1 MAKYLDIDGLAEVWA
16 KMKSHV
22 ASGYVSK
29 TGDSSISNGSLSVQ
43 RAITSASLGT
53 GMISATG
60 SSSIPGIYLTNTVI
74 SYGPSSVVGGD
85 AAYEIATKKDI
96 ADLVNSAPETLDTLG
111 ELATVLQEN
120 ESVVN
125 TLNAAIGNKAEKNHN
140 HTMLYD
146 SSGTNM
152 MGDDGSII
160 RIGSTMRTI
169 LLNQLKTIYAPT
181 SSNGTTYGAG
191 SAGQVLTSNG
201 TSVYWASPTVET
213 LTTAEI
219 EAICV

>member
-1 MAKYLDIDGLAEVWA
+1 MAKYLDINGLAEVWA
-16 KMKSHV
+16 KMKSYV
-22 ASGYVSK
+22 SSGYVSK
-29 TGDSSISNGSLSVQ
+29 TGDSVIDGNLKIKRICV
-43 RAITSASLGT
+43 TGT
-53 GMISATG
+53 TAGLEHSTTGTTAGPVILYVGGKWCYGTAGYSSATEDRE
-60 SSSIPGIYLTNTVI
+60 L
-74 SYGPSSVVGGD
+74 
-85 AAYEIATKKDI
+85 ATKKDI

-120 ESVVN
+120 ENVVN

-146 SSGTNM
+146 SGGTNM